1 MQTWNFG
8 VQKSFAGNFLIDT
21 NYVGT
26 KGTHLYFGQGDVVS
40 ELDPLAPQ
48 YWSLG
53 RNTLTSS
60 VPNPFYGI
68 ITNPASTSFNQP
80 TIQLN
85 RLLRPYAAYT
95 SVGGYR
101 ASRNIANS
109 IYHAVT
115 LKYEKRFSKGLSVI
129 AHYTVSK
136 MISDSD
142 VSGSDVD
149 FIAGNSSIQ
158 DYFNLRNE
166 RALAAFDVPQR
177 LVVSFD
183 YQLPVG
189 RGRALGKSMNRVLD
203 AVVGGWEL
211 SGIVSAASRTP
222 LGISQSAST
231 LWIGSQRPNQIG
243 DPSMPGPVR
252 DKLNNYFNVKAFQ
265 TIGPDLIGNTPRFLS
280 TYRGPNLV
288 NEDATLMKNFSITER
303 KYVQLRLE
311 AYSVTNSP
319 QWGNPD
325 TGFGGTSFG
334 QITSAGGARSVQVA
348 AKFYF

>member
-1 MQTWNFG
+1 VPGHG
-8 VQKSFAGNFLIDT
+8 VIEA

-40 ELDPLAPQ
+40 ELDPLVPQ
-48 YWSLG
+48 YWGLG
-53 RNTLTSS
+53 RNTLTSA
-60 VPNPFYGI
+60 VPNPFFGI
-68 ITNPASTSFNQP
+68 ITNPASTSYNQP
-80 TIQLN
+80 TIQYN
-85 RLLRPYAAYT
+85 RLLRPYEAYT

-109 IYHAVT
+109 IYHALT

-129 AHYTVSK
+129 AHYTISK

-166 RALAAFDVPQR
+166 RALSAFDVPQR
-177 LVVSFD
+177 LVISFD
-183 YQLPVG
+183 YQVPIG
-189 RGRALGKSMNRVLD
+189 RNRSFGKGMNRFLD
-203 AVVGGWEL
+203 MAIGGWEL
-211 SGIVSAASRTP
+211 SGIISAASRTP
-222 LGISQSAST
+222 LGITQSAST

-243 DPSMPGPVR
+243 DPSMPGSVR
-252 DKLNNYFNVKAFQ
+252 DKLNNYLNPKAFS
-265 TIGPDLIGNTPRFLS
+265 TVGPDLLGSAPRFLS

-288 NEDATLMKNFSITER
+288 NEDATLMKNFYITER

-311 AYSVTNSP
+311 AYGVTNSP

-325 TGFGGTSFG
+325 TSFGGTSFG
-334 QITSAGGARSVQVA
+334 QITTAGGARTVQVA
-348 AKFYF
+348 GKFYF